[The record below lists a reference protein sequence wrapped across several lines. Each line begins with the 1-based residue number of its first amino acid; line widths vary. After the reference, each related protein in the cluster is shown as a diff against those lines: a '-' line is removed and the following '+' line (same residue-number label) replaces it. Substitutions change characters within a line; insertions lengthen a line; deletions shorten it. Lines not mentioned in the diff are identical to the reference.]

1 MPNCAATTKPAN
13 HYTKIALA
21 IDYIQQHFTRQPS
34 LEDIAAAVHLSP
46 QHLQRVFCEWA
57 GVSPKKFTQ
66 FLSLEYAKHIL
77 QDRQLSLQAASHQLG
92 LSGSSRLHDL
102 FVNIEGMT
110 PGEFRQG
117 GRALGINYQFAQT
130 PFGPVIVASTGK
142 GVCYMAFEDK
152 ENTAFSRLTHTFP
165 NAQFQEKTD
174 DFHAAAL
181 AIFKQDWREQK
192 TIKLHLRGTEFQLKV
207 WQSLL
212 TIPTGQ
218 LTTYGDIAQSI
229 QKPTAARAVG
239 TAIGSNPI
247 AFLIPC
253 HRVIQNS
260 GKLGGYRWG
269 STRKFAIIGWEAA
282 KKKAQP
288 TEK

>member
-1 MPNCAATTKPAN
+1 MHPPPATPKPAN
-13 HYTKIALA
+13 HYAKIAMA
-21 IDYIQQHFTRQPS
+21 IDYIQQNFTRQPS
-34 LEDIAAAVHLSP
+34 LEEIAAAVHLSP

-66 FLSLEYAKHIL
+66 FLSVEYAKHIL
-77 QDRQLSLQAASHQLG
+77 QDRRLSLQAASHQLG

-117 GRALGINYQFAQT
+117 GCALTINHQLTQT
-130 PFGPVIVASTGK
+130 PFGPVVVASTSK

-165 NAQFQEKTD
+165 KANFQEKTD
-174 DFHAAAL
+174 SLQTSAL
-181 AIFKQDWREQK
+181 TIFKQNWNEQQA
-192 TIKLHLRGTEFQLKV
+192 IKLHLRGTEFQLKV

-212 TIPTGQ
+212 KIPTSQ
-218 LTTYGDIAQSI
+218 LSTYGDIAQSI

-260 GKLGGYRWG
+260 GKLGGYMWG
-269 STRKFAIIGWEAA
+269 TTRKSAIIGWEAA
-282 KKKAQP
+282 IKKAQP
-288 TEK
+288 TE